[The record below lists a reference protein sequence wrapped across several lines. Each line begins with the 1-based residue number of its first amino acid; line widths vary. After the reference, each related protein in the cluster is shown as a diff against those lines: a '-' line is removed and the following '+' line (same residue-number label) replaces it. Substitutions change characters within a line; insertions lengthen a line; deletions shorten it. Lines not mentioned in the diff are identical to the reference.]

1 MSRRLGLIIGINHY
15 QDATFRP
22 LQYAENDARA
32 LAQWLVNTRGG
43 KWSPGDVQLVQGP
56 HATQE
61 LVQPLIS
68 QTCLQLAEAN
78 DLVMIYF
85 AGHAFVDERSGEGYL
100 ALSNTRYQQPSS
112 GLHLSS
118 FIMQLMA
125 RSRATHIILILDA
138 FQTGPAWAAR
148 RTSPFD
154 FRPLMGEPLIN
165 SLQQQGNRFLLCTCR
180 GNEMASEAG
189 EHQLGL
195 FAHRMI
201 VGLCGPAGNNS
212 GSITLQQLHSY
223 LYGSLGQQQ
232 QPHLFGRVQS
242 PSILIG
248 DLPAPQLPS
257 TPTPEPSSQTF
268 SRNNAYAA
276 PSAPQPF
283 APASSQVSPTT
294 YPAATAQLSPQPTAS
309 ASSDLYLNTTGMQ
322 YQQQQVSQLLEQAQ
336 QSMLTQ
342 NYMEAMNQIE
352 RVLQIA
358 PNNTSALTLKGQLL
372 GSMGRFQE
380 ALAVVDQL
388 GQANPNNPLAW
399 SMRAVLLSNTGQYQ
413 AALTAVER
421 SLQLNPNDAETLAI
435 KTNILAALNEPQAS
449 RQSSPLTD
457 SKQLRGDEKTGGP
470 ASFLIGALLQIGGF
484 LAGTIGMA
492 LPILKPSV
500 PIFAGFALAS
510 FGLAVLCVNAFRGA
524 YRHGFTR
531 ILLTLFVCLIAGGV
545 LAVAYKFGYTPM
557 VDMVTAPT
565 AVATHPPMIVSVLLF
580 AGWLIAA
587 ATIPLLLAIVGF
599 ISRLIW
605 RRPKRG

>member
-1 MSRRLGLIIGINHY
+1 MSRRLGLIIGISHY

-112 GLHLSS
+112 GLHLPS
-118 FIMQLMA
+118 FIMQVMA
-125 RSRATHIILILDA
+125 RSRAAHILLILDA
-138 FQTGPAWAAR
+138 FQTGPTWAAR
-148 RTSPFD
+148 RISPFD
-154 FRPLMGEPLIN
+154 FRPLMGEPLMN
-165 SLQQQGNRFLLCTCR
+165 SLQQQGNRFLLCSCR

-195 FAHRMI
+195 FAHHMI

-212 GSITLQQLHSY
+212 GSISLHQLHSY
-223 LYGSLGQQQ
+223 LYSSLGPQQ

-248 DLPAPQLPS
+248 DLPAPQSPS

-276 PSAPQPF
+276 PSAASPF
-283 APASSQVSPTT
+283 APTSSQASPNAH
-294 YPAATAQLSPQPTAS
+294 PAATVQLSPQPTAS
-309 ASSDLYLNTTGMQ
+309 ANSDLYLNVTGMQ
-322 YQQQQVSQLLEQAQ
+322 YQQQVPQLLEQAQ
-336 QSMLTQ
+336 QSMLAQ

-413 AALTAVER
+413 TALTAIER

-435 KTNILAALNEPQAS
+435 KANILAALNEPQGGS
-449 RQSSPLTD
+449 QSSPLTT
-457 SKQLRGDEKTGGP
+457 SKLLSGNEKKGGP
-470 ASFLIGALLQIGGF
+470 VSFLIGAALQIGGF
-484 LAGTIGMA
+484 LVGTIGMA
-492 LPILKPSV
+492 LPILKPSIPV
-500 PIFAGFALAS
+500 LASFALAS
-510 FGLAVLCVNAFRGA
+510 FGLAVLCVNSFRGA

-565 AVATHPPMIVSVLLF
+565 AVATHPPMIVSVILF

-587 ATIPLLLAIVGF
+587 ATIPLLLAIIGF

>member
-1 MSRRLGLIIGINHY
+1 MSRRLGLIIGINQY

-22 LQYAENDARA
+22 LQYAENDTRA

-68 QTCLQLAEAN
+68 QTCLQVAEAT

-85 AGHAFVDERSGEGYL
+85 AGHTFIDERSGEGYL
-100 ALSNTRYQQPSS
+100 ALSNTRYQQPSTA
-112 GLHLSS
+112 LHLSS
-118 FIMQLMA
+118 FIMQIMA
-125 RSRATHIILILDA
+125 RSQAAHILLILDA
-138 FQTGPAWAAR
+138 FQTGPTWTAR

-154 FRPLMGEPLIN
+154 FRPLLGDKLMN

-180 GNEMASEAG
+180 GNEMVPETG
-189 EHQLGL
+189 ENQLGH

-201 VGLCGPAGNNS
+201 VGLCGPAGDNS
-212 GSITLQQLHSY
+212 GPITLQQLHSY
-223 LYGSLGQQQ
+223 LYGTLGPQQ
-232 QPHLFGRVQS
+232 QPHMFGRVQS

-248 DLPAPQLPS
+248 DMPAPQSPS
-257 TPTPEPSSQTF
+257 TPAPESSSQSF

-276 PSAPQPF
+276 PSAQPF
-283 APASSQVSPTT
+283 APANSQVSPTMRPT
-294 YPAATAQLSPQPTAS
+294 ATAQLSPQPPAS
-309 ASSDLYLNTTGMQ
+309 PNSDLYPNTTGLH
-322 YQQQQVSQLLEQAQ
+322 YQQQQIPQLLEQVQ
-336 QSMLTQ
+336 QCMLSQ
-342 NYMEAMNQIE
+342 NYMEALNYIE
-352 RVLQIA
+352 RVLQID
-358 PNNTSALTLKGQLL
+358 PNNTSALTLKSQLL

-380 ALAVVDQL
+380 ALAAVDQL

-413 AALTAVER
+413 AALAAVER
-421 SLQLNPNDAETLAI
+421 SLQFNPNDPETLAI
-435 KTNILAALNEPQAS
+435 KTNILAALNETPA
-449 RQSSPLTD
+449 
-457 SKQLRGDEKTGGP
+457 SKQAPPSTALKHLPGNEKTGGP
-470 ASFLIGALLQIGGF
+470 VSFLVGAALQIGGF
-484 LAGTIGMA
+484 LAGTVGMA
-492 LPILKPSV
+492 LPVLKPTI

-510 FGLAVLCVNAFRGA
+510 FGLAALCVNAFRGA

-531 ILLTLFVCLIAGGV
+531 ILLTLFVCLLSGGI
-545 LAVAYKFGYTPM
+545 LAIAYKFGYTPM

-565 AVATHPPMIVSVLLF
+565 AVATHPPMIVSVILF

-605 RRPKRG
+605 RRPKR